1 MADVMAPNK
10 ARFTLEELGD
20 AFGEKWRLESNWQME
35 GVVTDSRQAKNG
47 NIFFAIEGER
57 FDGHKFLSEI
67 ARIPK
72 IVAIYNRD
80 TKEHIPQFFAHA
92 VSNTVEALGDLARF
106 HRQRFDI
113 PVVAVTGSYGK
124 TSTRALIYVALS
136 AGGETLTSQANFN
149 NEIGLPMTLFQLE
162 KETQIRRSRNG
173 NARLKSN

>member
-92 VSNTVEALGDLARF
+92 ASNTVEALGDLARF

-113 PVVAVTGSYGK
+113 PRRRRDRKLRQNFDARFDLCRV
-124 TSTRALIYVALS
+124 I
-136 AGGETLTSQANFN
+136 GGRRNFN
-149 NEIGLPMTLFQLE
+149 FASQL
-162 KETQIRRSRNG
+162 Q
-173 NARLKSN
+173 